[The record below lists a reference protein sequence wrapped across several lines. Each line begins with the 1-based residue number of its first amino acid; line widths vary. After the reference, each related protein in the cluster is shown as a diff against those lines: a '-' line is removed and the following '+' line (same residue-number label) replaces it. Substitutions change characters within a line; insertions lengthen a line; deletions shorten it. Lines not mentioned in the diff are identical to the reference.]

1 MSIYDKTVIG
11 IMLDDE
17 RWIDFSLT
25 LGIIQ
30 GTPSSSF
37 LFNFVPEDLVNTT
50 KSEKEI
56 RQTGKEKVKD
66 HAYL

>member
-1 MSIYDKTVIG
+1 
-11 IMLDDE
+11 
-17 RWIDFSLT
+17 
-25 LGIIQ
+25 
-30 GTPSSSF
+30 
-37 LFNFVPEDLVNTT
+37 VPEDLVNTT